1 MIKDRFEL
9 WVSESGNVA
18 VYRGSAFIRTEELT
32 EEEKEFIIDRIA
44 EELGVNTKGDRETFA
59 EHYGCAPDDT
69 DVREEV
75 KKRWDALGFT
85 EGLHGKVKETIR
97 ELYEPYVKATIE
109 MNKRLEKLERENK
122 SNLKASE
129 VKAKDFHCG
138 CTTVT
143 PNAELEAE
151 IKRYTENMYNETFG
165 NGQGTLDEFDW
176 EDIASVIE
184 ETAHHFAGWNEHKAQ
199 VDKNLQRT
207 LALGFM
213 NYLDKNRQEGKMCL
227 SNGECEDI
235 MKAVSE
241 GDWEKLKR
249 YTEKYIGSDKEIPN
263 VVCPKCLKDV
273 GDCEEYSAYHNRTRY
288 VCPHCGYDGDS
299 VEFQTSYK
307 WHPIHKQ
314 ENV

>member
-9 WVSESGNVA
+9 WVSESGNVS

-32 EEEKEFIIDRIA
+32 EEEKEFIIDRISD
-44 EELGVNTKGDRETFA
+44 ELGVNTKGDRETFA

-69 DVREEV
+69 DV
-75 KKRWDALGFT
+75 
-85 EGLHGKVKETIR
+85 ET
-97 ELYEPYVKATIE
+97 TIE
-109 MNKRLEKLERENK
+109 MNERLEKLERET
-122 SNLKASE
+122 SANLKASE

-184 ETAHHFAGWNEHKAQ
+184 ETAVHFAGWNEHKAQ

-213 NYLDKNRQEGKMCL
+213 NYLDENRQEGKMCL
-227 SNGECEDI
+227 SNAECEDI
-235 MKAVSE
+235 TKAVSE

-249 YTEKYIGSDKEIPN
+249 YTEKYIGSDK
-263 VVCPKCLKDV
+263 KD
-273 GDCEEYSAYHNRTRY
+273 
-288 VCPHCGYDGDS
+288 
-299 VEFQTSYK
+299 
-307 WHPIHKQ
+307 
-314 ENV
+314 